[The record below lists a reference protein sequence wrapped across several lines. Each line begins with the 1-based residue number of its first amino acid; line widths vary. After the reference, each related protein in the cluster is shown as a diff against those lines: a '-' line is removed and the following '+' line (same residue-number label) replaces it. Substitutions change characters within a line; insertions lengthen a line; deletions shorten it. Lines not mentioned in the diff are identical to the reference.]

1 MTACAKTVRIAAAQ
15 TPEFR
20 EDLPN
25 ALVYLADVAQDARA
39 EGARLLCFPEG
50 FLQGYLTEEPAAR
63 RNALNLSSPSFS
75 TLLARLPMTAP
86 TLVVGLIEA
95 DGEDLYNTA
104 AIIHRQALVG
114 RYRKRRLLRRE
125 SCFRPGESVRT
136 FEVDGLCFGVN
147 ICFDTNFA
155 SAALS
160 VADQGASLVL
170 CLANNMLPRPAAAEW
185 KDAHNAVRG
194 ERCRETG
201 LWLMSSDVTG
211 ERDDCVAWGPTAVL
225 NPAGEVVAQLPLG
238 VPGLLLFD
246 MPVGGAA
253 DAA

>member
-1 MTACAKTVRIAAAQ
+1 MTTCAKTVRIAAAQ

-20 EDLPN
+20 EDLPS
-25 ALVYLADVAQDARA
+25 ALAYLADVAEDARTA
-39 EGARLLCFPEG
+39 GARLLCFPEG
-50 FLQGYLTEEPAAR
+50 FLQGYLTEEQAAR
-63 RNALNLSSPSFS
+63 RNALNLSSPYFS

-95 DGEDLYNTA
+95 YGDDLYNTA

-114 RYRKRRLLRRE
+114 RYRKRRLLKRE
-125 SCFRPGESVRT
+125 SCFRPGESVQT
-136 FEVDGLCFGVN
+136 FEVDGLRFGVN

-160 VADQGASLVL
+160 VAEQGASLVL
-170 CLANNMLPRPAAAEW
+170 CPANNMLPRLAAAEW
-185 KDAHNAVRG
+185 KNAHNAVRG

-225 NPAGEVVAQLPLG
+225 NPAGEVAVQLPLG

-246 MPVGGAA
+246 MPVGGAG